1 MPARFGPREG
11 MGLVEST
18 ARTASST
25 TSGRNSTTDQQT
37 NARPGRQEPIGKAK
51 PLPGSPKAQRAK
63 AIKATNKAGAP
74 QTGTAPT
81 AFVDTL
87 LEQLCEEFGQERVH
101 RYFNEKARVQ
111 LAGGK
116 LDIAVPT
123 SFHADLIE
131 RRFGKKLRE
140 ILSEIAPERT
150 PTVEFRVDP
159 IQFPGLDDPDLIP
172 QPKQAKTK
180 PSQGL
185 ARARSAKKVFDE
197 RYDLDRYVIGES
209 NEIAFD
215 AASQIADLTGNL
227 AFTRLFLHSECGL
240 GKTHLLRGIA
250 RRVLAQNPSARVRYV
265 PAEAFT
271 NEYIASV
278 QAGNVDSFHKRYR
291 GLDLLCLDDIHFLAR
306 KNATQVELLHT
317 FDAIDLGGSRLVLAS
332 DGHPSQIESLSKG
345 LVNRFLSGLVVQI
358 HTPDIALRKRLV
370 CEFATRRG
378 LRLDESSA
386 MRLVE
391 DPNTGTWSVRE
402 LEGALTRISA
412 AAGVITDRTPEGKIP
427 AHVIDRALSALG
439 RANSAPL
446 RAIRFE
452 NVRDCVCQTLEVEH
466 KDLGASGRHK
476 RVVMARA
483 VITLLCKKTTTL
495 SYPEIA
501 RKMGKTNHSTVI
513 TAHQRIEKQLG
524 DTVSLGLMADGMT
537 IQQLADSI
545 ERRVRQPMS

>member
-1 MPARFGPREG
+1 M
-11 MGLVEST
+11 EST

-25 TSGRNSTTDQQT
+25 TSNRESATSKT
-37 NARPGRQEPIGKAK
+37 NNKPGRQEPIGKAK
-51 PLPGSPKAQRAK
+51 PLGGAPKARRAK
-63 AIKATNKAGAP
+63 AIKVVTPNTVAS
-74 QTGTAPT
+74 TANASP
-81 AFVDTL
+81 FVTTL
-87 LEQLCEEFGQERVH
+87 LEQLCAEFGEERVH

-111 LAGGK
+111 LVGDK

-123 SFHADLIE
+123 SFHADLLE
-131 RRFGKKLRE
+131 RRFGKKLRD
-140 ILSEIAPERT
+140 ILCDIAPDRT
-150 PTVEFRVDP
+150 PTVEFRIDP
-159 IQFPGLDDPDLIP
+159 LQFPGLDDPDLVP
-172 QPKQAKTK
+172 QQKPAKAK
-180 PSQGL
+180 PSQSL
-185 ARARSAKKVFDE
+185 ARSRSARNVFDE
-197 RYDLDRYVIGES
+197 RNDLDRYVVGES

-215 AASQIADLTGNL
+215 AACQIADLSGNP
-227 AFTRLFLHSECGL
+227 AFSRLFLHSECGL

-250 RRVLAQNPSARVRYV
+250 RKVLAQNPTARVRYV

-278 QAGNVDSFHKRYR
+278 QAGNVDSFRKRYR
-291 GLDLLCLDDIHFLAR
+291 GLDLLCLDDIHFLSR

-345 LVNRFLSGLVVQI
+345 LVNRFLSGLVVQV
-358 HTPDIALRKRLV
+358 HTPDAALRKRLV

-378 LRLDESSA
+378 LRLDEASA

-391 DPNTGTWSVRE
+391 DPEHGTWTVRE
-402 LEGALTRISA
+402 LEGALTRIAA
-412 AAGVITDRTPEGKIP
+412 AAGVISDRTPEGKIP

-439 RANSAPL
+439 KANANPV

-483 VITLLCKKTTTL
+483 IITLLCKKTTTL

-524 DTVSLGLMADGMT
+524 DTVSLGLMVDGMS

-545 ERRVRQPMS
+545 ERRVRQPMA